1 MSYLGAPSMV
11 APGKRRRG
19 EDVAAFRSDTRMN
32 DQEYAEFM
40 NYLFERY
47 VRPRIPRLR
56 SHLDHHMKDDVHYH
70 LGEAERS
77 ARILRFIESDCDDD
91 GDIYGTFKVER
102 LARAISETRYSLS
115 FSNRITEEGGF
126 LEAYEEHETEIL
138 QGLQPEH
145 LPKEDKEILREMGS
159 MNPEAEIRG
168 LVYLAKARLRKVE
181 RQNREVSV
189 RQELKNCAQ
198 ELDQAEQKIRKGL
211 EMKELEP
218 EVPKKSR
225 RWFKGLG
232 QIAQGSA
239 LSIADVA
246 LAIGVLKLPVSAETQ
261 TWGAIASVTTGIGTV
276 LNGVGDLRNE

>member
-1 MSYLGAPSMV
+1 
-11 APGKRRRG
+11 
-19 EDVAAFRSDTRMN
+19 MN

-56 SHLDHHMKDDVHYH
+56 RHLDHHMKDDVHYH

-91 GDIYGTFKVER
+91 GDIYSTFKVER
-102 LARAISETRYSLS
+102 LARAISETRYGLS
-115 FSNRITEEGGF
+115 FSNRITEQGGF

-138 QGLQPEH
+138 QGLQSGH

-159 MNPEAEIRG
+159 MNPDAELRG
-168 LVYLAKARLRKVE
+168 LVYLAKARVRKVE
-181 RQNREVSV
+181 RQNRDFSV

-198 ELDQAEQKIRKGL
+198 ELDQAEQKFRKGL

-225 RWFKGLG
+225 RWFKGVG

-261 TWGAIASVTTGIGTV
+261 TWGAIASVATGIGTV